1 MTEQSMDPFKMD
13 MTESEAG
20 SYAPLALAF
29 IGDAVFELAVRTR
42 IMRHGHGR
50 PNDMNRRK
58 NELVKAP
65 AQSFML
71 GAVDPILTEE
81 ERNICRRGRNAK
93 SFTMAKNA
101 TMAEYKRATAF
112 EALLG
117 YLYLQGRLER
127 MQEIIDCGIAACEGR

>member
-1 MTEQSMDPFKMD
+1 MTEHSIDPLRMD

-20 SYAPLALAF
+20 NYAPLALAF
-29 IGDAVFELAVRTR
+29 IGDAVFELAVRTK
-42 IMRHGHGR
+42 IMKEGHAR

-65 AQSFML
+65 AQSYML
-71 GAVDPILTEE
+71 SAVDPILTEQ

-101 TMAEYKRATAF
+101 TVAEYRRATAF

-127 MQEIIDCGIAACEGR
+127 MQEIIDCGIAACERR

>member
-1 MTEQSMDPFKMD
+1 MTGHGMDPFRME

-20 SYAPLALAF
+20 NYAPLALAF
-29 IGDAVFELAVRTR
+29 IGDAVFELAVRTM
-42 IMRHGHGR
+42 IMKEGHAR

-65 AQSFML
+65 AQSVML
-71 GAVDPILTEE
+71 GAVAPILTAE

-101 TMAEYKRATAF
+101 TMAEYRRATAF

-117 YLYLQGRLER
+117 YLYLQGRLNR
-127 MQEIIDCGIAACEGR
+127 MTEIIECGIAACEGR